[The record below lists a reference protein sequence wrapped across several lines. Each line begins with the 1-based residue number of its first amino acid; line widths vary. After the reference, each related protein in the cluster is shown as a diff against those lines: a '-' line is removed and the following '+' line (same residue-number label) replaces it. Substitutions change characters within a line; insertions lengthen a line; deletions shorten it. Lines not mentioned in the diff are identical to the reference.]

1 MRLGY
6 TELAEDEDNIEK
18 NILFEIE
25 EVHLGESEETDVMI
39 LQEGSYVMGC
49 HISGHYQAGIKG
61 TIEIKP

>member
-6 TELAEDEDNIEK
+6 TELAEDEATIEK

-25 EVHLGESEETDVMI
+25 EVHPGESEETDVMI

-49 HISGHYQAGIKG
+49 HI
-61 TIEIKP
+61 